1 MIDNTNETL
10 SLVNRRN
17 RNNGKWSFRRYLT
30 EIWHYKWWV
39 FGASVRMS
47 IAGAFGLE
55 FAYSRP
61 RRVVSSS
68 FCLEIPSAKV
78 INGGLNGPTFVLY
91 GGDSLTASD
100 IFSLS
105 AIQTTINE
113 NQEFS
118 KLDAEKI
125 SKKLSFSVGGFTKE
139 GGEFVASVPYSFS
152 ISLRSSVFASLDQA
166 KAFVVKLTERP
177 LLKGRSAVATYSAV
191 TAIYDGF
198 ANLDYSEQAAL
209 IVEKANLIKE
219 TYDSLSKDFSGSHIL
234 GDGRT
239 TLNSEYERFRFAHAS
254 GSSTDADVAL
264 GQVSSNNFLK
274 FTNTAEGR
282 AAKIAELKSLGASYI
297 DNAKKTIADISTLK
311 ESYDRLAST
320 TQIVT
325 TETEYT
331 ETMVKLNNEIS
342 TKQVTLNNY
351 LSSLK
356 KIGYV
361 SGTAKDILEVSSI
374 SEANSIR
381 LATTLLENGGY
392 IQHLES
398 PDTDGWATACAAF
411 ETKINS
417 LKSLYDADIA
427 TVNDS
432 FRFLQSNYAGAVRFT
447 TSAVVSESGGL
458 DMWLG
463 AIAGIV
469 LGFVASSLIATFVGI
484 WKEDKE
490 EEKAAKTNE
499 AK

>member
-1 MIDNTNETL
+1 MSEEKEKILLVQDSEPFKET
-10 SLVNRRN
+10 
-17 RNNGKWSFRRYLT
+17 KWSFRRYLT
-30 EIWHYKWWV
+30 ETWHYKWWV
-39 FGASVRMS
+39 LGASVLVGV
-47 IAGAFGLE
+47 AGTLGLE
-55 FAYSRP
+55 FAYNRSKRN
-61 RRVVSSS
+61 VSGS
-68 FCLEIPSAKV
+68 FSLEVPSAKV
-78 INGGLNGPTFVLY
+78 VDGGTNGPTFLLY
-91 GGDSLTASD
+91 GGNSLAASD

-105 AIQTTINE
+105 SIQSLISDNE
-113 NQEFS
+113 EFG

-125 SKKLSFSVGGFTKE
+125 SKSLSFSVSGSTKDGVFTTM
-139 GGEFVASVPYSFS
+139 VPYTFS
-152 ISLRSSVFASLDQA
+152 VSVRSSSFASFEQA
-166 KAFVVKLTERP
+166 EAFLVKLAERP
-177 LLKGRSAVATYSAV
+177 LTIGRNAVASYSAV
-191 TAIYDGF
+191 PTIFDGF
-198 ANLDYSEQAAL
+198 ANLDYSEQASL

-219 TYDSLSKDFSGSHIL
+219 TYEGLLNDFSGSHIL

-254 GSSTDADVAL
+254 GSSTDSDVAL

-282 AAKIAELKSLGASYI
+282 AAKIAELKSLGSSYI
-297 DNAKKTIADISTLK
+297 DNAKKTIADITALK

-331 ETMVKLNNEIS
+331 ETMVKLNGEIS
-342 TKQVTLNNY
+342 AKQVTLNNY

-356 KIGYV
+356 KFGYV
-361 SGTAKDILEVSSI
+361 SGTAKDILEVSSV

-381 LATTLLENGGY
+381 LAATLLENGGY

-411 ETKINS
+411 EPRINS
-417 LKSLYDADIA
+417 LKALYDADIA

-432 FRFLQSNYAGAVRFT
+432 FRFLQSNYVGAVRFT

-463 AIAGIV
+463 AIAGAV
-469 LGFVASSLIATFVGI
+469 LGFVASSLIAAFVGI

-490 EEKAAKTNE
+490 EEKAAKASE